1 MIKVNY
7 PLIISISFSKRCCY
21 KGRGARGVGQTHTNG
36 SQFFSKTI
44 TVIEF
49 DLCFSLF
56 VLKSVKYKFLDFL
69 ILSKLKVY
77 KWTLGF

>member
-1 MIKVNY
+1 M
-7 PLIISISFSKRCCY
+7 
-21 KGRGARGVGQTHTNG
+21 GQTNTNG
-36 SQFFSKTI
+36 SQFLSKTI

-49 DLCFSLF
+49 DLYLSLF
-56 VLKSVKYKFLDFL
+56 VLKSVKYKFLDFF

>member
-1 MIKVNY
+1 M
-7 PLIISISFSKRCCY
+7 
-21 KGRGARGVGQTHTNG
+21 GQTHTNG

-56 VLKSVKYKFLDFL
+56 VLKSVKYKFLDFF

-77 KWTLGF
+77 NGPLAFSLG